1 MLNELT
7 IMYLFLGGDGAGAT
21 LVLTLISWLFTR
33 GGLRRMDVEC
43 VHFAP
48 IQGERRLF
56 GFGYAAAAGLQL
68 LGILCLLLDMGRPDK
83 ALTLFLN
90 PHFSITAVGAYG
102 LGAVIV
108 LSAALAVVWL
118 HNSFVRR
125 WLVRVLGLCA
135 MLAAAVVM
143 AYTALLLQAFAG
155 VEFWDSSWLIVLF
168 FLSSAST
175 GIAVVVAVSVVA
187 RVDMHWPGL
196 VRRLFA
202 IDMFVILFEALALVA
217 YLMTSWPVAA
227 GDVETLLT
235 GGLAELFWGGFVLCG
250 LVVPVVLNAGTRLL
264 PGLRVHPGVICAC
277 VLIGGFCLRW
287 CVVMAPQ

>member
-21 LVLTLISWLFTR
+21 LMLTLISWLFSG
-33 GGLRRMDVEC
+33 GGLRRMDAEC
-43 VHFAP
+43 VCFAP

-56 GFGYAAAAGLQL
+56 GFGYATAAGLQL

-108 LSAALAVVWL
+108 LSAVLAVVWL

-125 WLVRVLGLCA
+125 WLVRALGLCA

-143 AYTALLLQAFAG
+143 VYTALLLRAFAG
-155 VEFWDSSWLIVLF
+155 VEFWDSPWLIALF

-175 GIAVVVAVSVVA
+175 GIAVVVAVSVAA
-187 RVDMHWPGL
+187 RVDMLWSGL

-202 IDMFVILFEALALVA
+202 IDMFVILFEALAVVA

-227 GDVETLLT
+227 GDVEALLT

-250 LVVPVVLNAGTRLL
+250 LIVPAVLNVGMRLL
-264 PGLRVHPGVICAC
+264 SGLRVHPGVICAC

-287 CVVMAPQ
+287 CVAMAPQ